1 MDDST
6 NWAEDVFGG
15 AELGDVRRTS
25 RLVCMAARAVRC
37 PSGKVSEVYDSPAE
51 RQGAYDFIESPHI
64 KAKAIGQAMAES
76 TARRCAE
83 HDWVFVPLDGTSIK
97 LWDGTSGRKDF
108 GSIGTYT
115 NGATGLK
122 LDNAL
127 AVTPDGVPV
136 GIAAQVWWSRP
147 RKREKPA
154 RPSFKVPLA
163 SKETQH
169 LLACIEQV
177 VETFARHAPRTK
189 CWFQMDRGCDAQYV
203 LLRLASSGH
212 FFTVRSQTLRRMITE
227 GRRRVWVKAALRR
240 EPELGRFEL
249 ELPKTESRAARR
261 ATVCVRAKRVTLQMR
276 DKWKRKR
283 FDLPMNVVLVQEQ
296 GTCSDKVDWLLLTN
310 RPISTYEQAMT
321 VVHGYTQRW
330 RIEEFHKTW
339 KSGACNVEDTQL
351 HSAERVI
358 RWATILSAVAA
369 RVERL
374 KRLARSSPDLDA
386 SEELSAAEVA
396 ALVLLKRKRKTSS
409 EHVPDR
415 PNIVTATRWLAELG
429 GYTGKSSGGPP
440 GSITIARG
448 LERLALAAEV
458 LELAKLR

>member
-1 MDDST
+1 MDDS
-6 NWAEDVFGG
+6 NDWAGEVFGS

-37 PSGKVSEVYDSPAE
+37 PSGKVSEVYDTPAE

-64 KAKAIGQAMAES
+64 KAKAIGQAIAES
-76 TARRCAE
+76 TARQCAN
-83 HDWVFVPLDGTSIK
+83 HDWVYVPLDGTSIK

-108 GSIGTYT
+108 GAIGTYT

-147 RKREKPA
+147 RKRERPR
-154 RPSFKVPLA
+154 RPSFKEPLA

-169 LLACIEQV
+169 LLACIDQV
-177 VETFARHAPRTK
+177 VETFAKHAPDTK

-212 FFTVRSQTLRRMITE
+212 FFTVRSQSLRRMITQ
-227 GRRRVWVKAALRR
+227 GRRRIWVKAALRR
-240 EPELGRFEL
+240 EPVLGRFEL
-249 ELPKTESRAARR
+249 DLPKTESRAARR
-261 ATVCVRAKRVTLQMR
+261 ATVCIRAKRVTLQMR

-283 FDLPMNVVLVQEQ
+283 FDLPTNVVLVQEE
-296 GTCSDKVDWLLLTN
+296 GTGSDKVDWLLLTN
-310 RPISTYEQAMT
+310 QPTSTYEQAMA

-351 HSAERVI
+351 HSAERVM
-358 RWATILSAVAA
+358 RWATLLSAVAA
-369 RVERL
+369 RVERI

-386 SEELSAAEVA
+386 SEELTAAEVA
-396 ALVLLKRKRKTSS
+396 ALVLLKRKRKTAN
-409 EHVPDR
+409 EQVPDR
-415 PNIVTATRWLAELG
+415 PSIAAATRWLAELG

>member
-1 MDDST
+1 MDGCTD
-6 NWAEDVFGG
+6 WAEEVFGG
-15 AELGDVRRTS
+15 AELGDVRRTR
-25 RLVCMAARAVRC
+25 RLVQMAARAMQR
-37 PSGKVSEVYDSPAE
+37 PSGKVSDVYDSPAE
-51 RQGAYDFIESPHI
+51 RQGAYDFIESPQI
-64 KAKAIGQAMAES
+64 KAKAIGLAMAQN
-76 TARRCAE
+76 TARQSAE
-83 HDWVFVPLDGTSIK
+83 HDWVYVPLDGTSIK
-97 LWDGTSGRKDF
+97 LWDGTAGRKDF
-108 GSIGTYT
+108 GAIGTYA

-122 LDNAL
+122 LDHAL
-127 AVTPDGVPV
+127 AVTPDGVPI

-147 RKREKPA
+147 RKRERPR
-154 RPSFKVPLA
+154 RPSFKEPLA
-163 SKETQH
+163 TKETQH
-169 LLACIEQV
+169 LLACIDQV
-177 VETFARHAPRTK
+177 VENFGKHAPGTK

-212 FFTVRSQTLRRMITE
+212 FFTVRSQSLRRMITD
-227 GRRRVWVKAALRR
+227 GRRRIWVKAALRR

-249 ELPKTESRAARR
+249 DLPKTETRAARR

-283 FDLPMNVVLVQEQ
+283 FDLPTNVVLVQEE
-296 GTCSDKVDWLLLTN
+296 GTRADKVDWLLLTN
-310 RPISTYEQAMT
+310 QPVSSYEEALA

-351 HSAERVI
+351 HSAERVM
-358 RWATILSAVAA
+358 RWATLLSAVAA
-369 RVERL
+369 RVEKL

-386 SEELSAAEVA
+386 SEELTPAEIT
-396 ALVLLKRKRKTSS
+396 ALVLLKRKRKMAN
-409 EHVPDR
+409 EQVPDH
-415 PNIVTATRWLAELG
+415 PSIATATRWIAELG

-458 LELAKLR
+458 LELGKLR